1 MASALV
7 NVDRFSRI
15 ARAMRVRHLD
25 VVATSAVRDAANG
38 GGFVSELERRI
49 GHPVDVI
56 SGDEEARLSALGVL
70 SGFPEAAGVV
80 GDLGGGSPEVID
92 VRDRPLRQYATIQPG
107 QLTSGNVAPGRPPP
121 LISPAPRPQAQTHPA
136 ARR

>member
-56 SGDEEARLSALGVL
+56 SGDRSEEHTSELQSLMRIS
-70 SGFPEAAGVV
+70 
-80 GDLGGGSPEVID
+80 
-92 VRDRPLRQYATIQPG
+92 YAVFCLKKKITNTKNKTQSST
-107 QLTSGNVAPGRPPP
+107 QH
-121 LISPAPRPQAQTHPA
+121 LIIRH
-136 ARR
+136 R